1 MVERARAEGS
11 ASPRDTLNSPRAGH
25 LDNTSPRAGHLDNIS
40 PQAQPHAV
48 PEWLISP
55 RITPTGSKRLSS
67 ESSSPLLQAGPLG
80 HAGSISPGSLHRQSV
95 FSHPGTRPVS
105 SEGSTEAVPI
115 QAEEDGKGA
124 SRQELGH
131 AQQAP
136 NEATHQ
142 VTTLRS
148 ATSQCLFVK

>member
-25 LDNTSPRAGHLDNIS
+25 LGTTS

-67 ESSSPLLQAGPLG
+67 ESSGLLPQAGLFG

-105 SEGSTEAVPI
+105 SEGSTEAAPV
-115 QAEEDGKGA
+115 QAEDEVKGA
-124 SRQELGH
+124 SRQELSH
-131 AQQAP
+131 AQQQNDDVMP
-136 NEATHQ
+136 NQALHQ
-142 VTTLRS
+142 VITLCS
-148 ATSQCLFVK
+148 ATNECPV

>member
-1 MVERARAEGS
+1 MVERTRAEGS
-11 ASPRDTLNSPRAGH
+11 ASPRDTPNSPRTGH
-25 LDNTSPRAGHLDNIS
+25 LGTTS

-67 ESSSPLLQAGPLG
+67 ESSSPLLQAGLLG

-105 SEGSTEAVPI
+105 SEGSAEAAPI
-115 QAEEDGKGA
+115 QAEEEGKA
-124 SRQELGH
+124 VSRHEFAD
-131 AQQAP
+131 AQQQKDDATP
-136 NEATHQ
+136 NQPTHQ
-142 VTTLRS
+142 VTAL
-148 ATSQCLFVK
+148 AQ